1 MPMALCWPS
10 AVVIR
15 AGPRRLEGGGYWG
28 DYQGTK
34 YAFLNGLTPKFLTTF
49 TDSSAGCDKY
59 WEYDSH
65 NVHVSAVTF

>member
-1 MPMALCWPS
+1 MTFDLTASQTVCPDW
-10 AVVIR
+10 R
-15 AGPRRLEGGGYWG
+15 GYWG

-49 TDSSAGCDKY
+49 TDSSARCDKY
-59 WEYDSH
+59 WEYDSN